1 MKARPWTIAN
11 AVMLVLF
18 AFSAILQFNDPDA
31 LVWIAIYTAAAVA
44 SAVEIRR
51 STPVWLPTA
60 LALIAIVWALSLA
73 PRAHDVPFGALVA
86 EWEMKDVHVE
96 EAREMYGLT
105 IVAVW
110 MIAIV
115 TASWLRAKRGP
126 TERA

>member
-1 MKARPWTIAN
+1 
-11 AVMLVLF
+11 MLVLF

-31 LVWIAIYTAAAVA
+31 LVWIAIYAAAAAA
-44 SAVEIRR
+44 SGLEIRR
-51 STPVWLPTA
+51 STPVWLPIM

-73 PRAHDVPFGALVA
+73 PRAQDVPLGALFA

-110 MIAIV
+110 MIAIATV
-115 TASWLRAKRGP
+115 TWLRAKRGP

>member
-1 MKARPWTIAN
+1 
-11 AVMLVLF
+11 MLALF

-31 LVWIAIYTAAAVA
+31 PVWIAIYAAAAVT
-44 SAVEIRR
+44 SGLELRR
-51 STPVWLPTA
+51 STPVWLPGM
-60 LALIAIVWALSLA
+60 LALFAIVWALSLA
-73 PRAHDVPFGALVA
+73 PRAHDVPFGALFA

-110 MIAIV
+110 MIAIA
-115 TASWLRAKRGP
+115 TASWRRKRGP